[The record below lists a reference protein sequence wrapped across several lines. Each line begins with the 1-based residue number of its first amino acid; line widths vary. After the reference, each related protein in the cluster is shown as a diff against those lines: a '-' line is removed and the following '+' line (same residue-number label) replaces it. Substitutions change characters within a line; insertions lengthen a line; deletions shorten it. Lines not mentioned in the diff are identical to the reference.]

1 MVLNIVVD
9 SLLLGAL
16 FAVASIGLSMFYS
29 STGIF
34 NLAHGALLILG
45 GYLVYTGLAVLA
57 LPLTLAAVFSVV
69 LLSLTSTLFY
79 KYFLHP
85 IRHHHITSV
94 LITLALLLV
103 LERLTIVIYGPW
115 GLPFPTIFP
124 GVLEL
129 AGVEVSMQKIAVT
142 IISLASIAFL
152 WLLMNKTWIGLAIR
166 ATIDNIDASAASGI
180 NSERVIMLS
189 VFISSAITAIGG
201 ISIASTLFLS
211 PILMS
216 QMNMV
221 AIAVA
226 ILAGLGSLWG
236 VIPAAFILGFSD
248 VIGALQFG
256 GWYRFVNLALVIIIV
271 LLIRPEGLFGE
282 RERIA

>member
-1 MVLNIVVD
+1 MVLNIIVD
-9 SLLLGAL
+9 GLMLGAL

-45 GYLVYTGLAVLA
+45 GYLVYTGLATLS
-57 LPLTLAAVFSVV
+57 LPLPLAVVFSV
-69 LLSLTSTLFY
+69 LTLSIFSMLFY
-79 KYFLHP
+79 RYFLHP
-85 IRHHHITSV
+85 IRHHHLTSV

-103 LERLTIVIYGPW
+103 LERLTIVLYGPW
-115 GLPFPTIFP
+115 GLPFPTVFP
-124 GVLEL
+124 GVAEL

-142 IISLASIAFL
+142 ILSLAFIAFL
-152 WLLMNKTWIGLAIR
+152 WFVMNKTWVGLAIR
-166 ATIDNIDASAASGI
+166 ATIDNIEASAASGI
-180 NSERVIMLS
+180 NSDRIILFS
-189 VFISSAITAIGG
+189 VFLASAVTAVGG
-201 ISIASTLFLS
+201 VSIASTLFLS

-248 VIGALQFG
+248 VIGALYFG

-271 LLIRPEGLFGE
+271 LLVRPEGIFGE

>member
-1 MVLNIVVD
+1 MVLNILID
-9 SLLLGAL
+9 GLMLGAL
-16 FAVASIGLSMFYS
+16 FAIASIGLSMFYS

-34 NLAHGALLILG
+34 NLAHGALLMLG
-45 GYLVYTGLAVLA
+45 GYLVYTGLATLS
-57 LPLTLAAVFSVV
+57 LPLPLAVVFSILV
-69 LLSLTSTLFY
+69 LSLGSMLFY

-85 IRHHHITSV
+85 IRQHHLTSV

-103 LERLTIVIYGPW
+103 LERLTIVLYGPW
-115 GLPFPTIFP
+115 GLPFPTVFQ
-124 GVLEL
+124 GVVKL

-142 IISLASIAFL
+142 ILSLSSIAFL
-152 WLLMNKTWIGLAIR
+152 WIIMNRTWVGLAIR
-166 ATIDNIDASAASGI
+166 ATIDNIEASAASGI
-180 NSERVIMLS
+180 NSERIILLS
-189 VFISSAITAIGG
+189 VFLASAVTAIGG

-226 ILAGLGSLWG
+226 LLAGLGSLWG

-248 VIGALQFG
+248 VIGAIYFG

-271 LLIRPEGLFGE
+271 LLVKPEGIFGE
-282 RERIA
+282 KERIV